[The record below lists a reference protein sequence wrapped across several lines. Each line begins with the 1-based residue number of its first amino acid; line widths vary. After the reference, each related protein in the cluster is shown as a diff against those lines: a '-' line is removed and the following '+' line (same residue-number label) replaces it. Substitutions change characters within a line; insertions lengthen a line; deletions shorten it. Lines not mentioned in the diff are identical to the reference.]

1 MKRFL
6 VLALVSLV
14 VGLVSAT
21 SEAEV
26 APRNVCFR
34 DCANCSLRCRADAAC
49 KRTCI
54 QVKQLCCRT
63 AHETP
68 GSPLTCNCG

>member
-1 MKRFL
+1 MSRHL
-6 VLALVSLV
+6 VLGIVLAF

-21 SEAEV
+21 SEAEIH
-26 APRNVCFR
+26 PRNVCFR
-34 DCANCSLRCRADAAC
+34 DCANCSLRCRADAVC

-63 AHETP
+63 IDNNP
-68 GSPLTCNCG
+68 GSNLTCNCG